1 MSTLS
6 KKKVETFSK
15 EFPFLNEVL
24 PIEYFLK
31 GTGKLKVLFGGIN
44 VEVADPGLLFQ
55 IPRANRHD
63 DSICS
68 HDNKYIGSSTVKAY
82 SIDSDNKVIDVWEWD
97 FKGQA
102 AFLGDLITKSVRPV
116 KALVLIKRY
125 KWNRHIADAFELG
138 LNSPVGDFSHYEY
151 WVNIIKEPKIGFE
164 KMLAQSN
171 LSSNVRIDDLLSL
184 YLYSDVNLVAKNATK
199 EVEKARDVFVDRL
212 GNKVWKKISST
223 EQSGLSGQFGKTE
236 MLAFCTAGR
245 IMLTL
250 KSGGDNF
257 TLVGDE
263 KEWKRTGTQSMHCT
277 VDKAKEMVNEV
288 VENWS
293 ESKLTKSDDIF
304 FG

>member
-1 MSTLS
+1 M
-6 KKKVETFSK
+6 
-15 EFPFLNEVL
+15 

-31 GTGKLKVLFGGIN
+31 ETGKLKVLFGGID

-63 DSICS
+63 YSICS
-68 HDNKYIGSSTVKAY
+68 HDNRYIGSSSARAY
-82 SIDSDNKVIDVWEWD
+82 SIDFDKKVVGEWEWD

-116 KALVLIKRY
+116 KALVLIKKY
-125 KWNRHIADAFELG
+125 KWNNYISDSFELG
-138 LNSPVGDFSHYEY
+138 LSSPVGDFSHYEY
-151 WVNIIKEPKIGFE
+151 WVNIFKEPKIGFE

-184 YLYSDVNLVAKNATK
+184 YLYSDDNLVAKNASQ
-199 EVEKARDVFVDRL
+199 EVEKARNLFVECL
-212 GNKVWKKISST
+212 GNKVWRKIKSTKYSS
-223 EQSGLSGQFGKTE
+223 LSGQFGKTE
-236 MLAFCTAGR
+236 LLTFCTAGR
-245 IMLTL
+245 VMLTFRSE
-250 KSGGDNF
+250 KDNF

-263 KEWKRTGTQSMHCT
+263 SDWKRTGTQSMHCT
-277 VDKAKEMVNEV
+277 VDKAKEMVGEV

-293 ESKLTKSDDIF
+293 ENKLTKSDDIF